1 VKGDVTITGNNAAL
15 VLCVVEG
22 DVIIT
27 GNNTVIADCTVL
39 GKIRIN
45 GNNSILVANEVGGGV
60 TLSDAKNTVCDGNIA
75 WSDGNGNKLLDPG
88 ESGAAITCE
97 ETK

>member
-1 VKGDVTITGNNAAL
+1 VKGDVRISGNNADL

-39 GKIRIN
+39 GKIKID
-45 GNNSILVANEVGGGV
+45 GSNSILIGNEVGKGIE
-60 TLSDAKNTVCDGNIA
+60 LSEAKNTVCDANVA
-75 WSDGNGNKLLDPG
+75 WTDANGNKLLDPG
-88 ESGAAITCE
+88 ESGAAISCGR
-97 ETK
+97 